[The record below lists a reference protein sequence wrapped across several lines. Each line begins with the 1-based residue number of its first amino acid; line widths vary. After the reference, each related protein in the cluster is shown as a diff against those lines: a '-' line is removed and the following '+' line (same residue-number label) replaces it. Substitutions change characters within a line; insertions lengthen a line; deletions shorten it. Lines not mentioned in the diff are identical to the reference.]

1 MKATPRKPSTV
12 RKRWFNAPLH
22 RRRKYLS
29 APLSPELRAEYGTRS
44 LPVRKGDTVVILKGD
59 WKMKEGKVTRID
71 TKRMRIYI
79 EGLTRERMDG
89 SMVPIPIRPW
99 NVMITKLDLSD
110 PWRKRMLER
119 RGYAAKVGES

>member
-44 LPVRKGDTVVILKGD
+44 LPVRKGDTVVVLKGD
-59 WKMKEGKVTRID
+59 WKMKEGKVTRVD

-89 SMVPIPIRPW
+89 STVPIPIRPW
-99 NVMITKLDLSD
+99 NVMITRLDLSD
-110 PWRKRMLER
+110 PWRKRILER

>member
-12 RKRWFNAPLH
+12 RRRWFNAPLH

-29 APLSPELRAEYGTRS
+29 APLSPELRAEYGIRS
-44 LPVRKGDTVVILKGD
+44 LPVRKGDTVVVLKGD
-59 WKMKEGKVTRID
+59 WKMKEGKVTRVD

-89 SMVPIPIRPW
+89 STVPIPIRPW
-99 NVMITKLDLSD
+99 NVMITKPDLSD
-110 PWRKRMLER
+110 PWRKRILER

>member
-1 MKATPRKPSTV
+1 MKTTPRKPSTV

-44 LPVRKGDTVVILKGD
+44 LPVRKGDTVVVLKGD
-59 WKMKEGKVTRID
+59 WKMKEGKVTRVD

-89 SMVPIPIRPW
+89 STVPIPIRPW
-99 NVMITKLDLSD
+99 NVMITRLDLSD
-110 PWRKRMLER
+110 PWRKRILER

>member
-44 LPVRKGDTVVILKGD
+44 LPVRKGDTVVVLKGD

-89 SMVPIPIRPW
+89 STVPIPIRPW
-99 NVMITKLDLSD
+99 NVMITRLDLSD
-110 PWRKRMLER
+110 PWRKRILER

>member
-22 RRRKYLS
+22 RSRKFLS

-44 LPVRKGDTVVILKGD
+44 LPVRKGDTVVVLKGD
-59 WKMKEGKVTRID
+59 WKMKEGKVTRVD

-89 SMVPIPIRPW
+89 STVPIPIRPW

-110 PWRKRMLER
+110 PWRKRILER

>member
-12 RKRWFNAPLH
+12 RKRWLNAPLH

-44 LPVRKGDTVVILKGD
+44 LPVRKGDTVVVLKGD
-59 WKMKEGKVTRID
+59 WKMKEGKVTRVD

-89 SMVPIPIRPW
+89 STVPIPIRPW
-99 NVMITKLDLSD
+99 NVMITRLDLSD
-110 PWRKRMLER
+110 PWRKRILER

>member
-12 RKRWFNAPLH
+12 RKRWFNAPPH

-44 LPVRKGDTVVILKGD
+44 LPVRKGDTVVVLKGD

-89 SMVPIPIRPW
+89 STVPIPIRPW

-110 PWRKRMLER
+110 PWRKRILER
-119 RGYAAKVGES
+119 RSYAAKVGES

>member
-44 LPVRKGDTVVILKGD
+44 LPLRRGDTVVILKGD

-89 SMVPIPIRPW
+89 STVPIPIRPW
-99 NVMITKLDLSD
+99 NVMITRLDLSD
-110 PWRKRMLER
+110 PWRKRILER

>member
-44 LPVRKGDTVVILKGD
+44 LPVRRGDTVVILKGD

-89 SMVPIPIRPW
+89 STVPIPIRPW
-99 NVMITKLDLSD
+99 NVMITRLDLSD
-110 PWRKRMLER
+110 PWRKRILER

>member
-44 LPVRKGDTVVILKGD
+44 LPVRRGDTVVVLKGD

-89 SMVPIPIRPW
+89 STVPIPIRPW

-110 PWRKRMLER
+110 PWRKRILER

>member
-44 LPVRKGDTVVILKGD
+44 LPVRKGDTVVVLKGD
-59 WKMKEGKVTRID
+59 WKMKEGKVTRVD

-89 SMVPIPIRPW
+89 STVPIPIRPW

-110 PWRKRMLER
+110 PWRKRILER

>member
-59 WKMKEGKVTRID
+59 WKMKEGKVTRVD

-89 SMVPIPIRPW
+89 STVPIPIRPW
-99 NVMITKLDLSD
+99 NVMITRLDLSD
-110 PWRKRMLER
+110 PWRKRILER

>member
-1 MKATPRKPSTV
+1 MKAPPRKPSTV
-12 RKRWFNAPLH
+12 RKRWFNAPPH

-71 TKRMRIYI
+71 TKGMRIYI

-89 SMVPIPIRPW
+89 STVPIPIRPW

-110 PWRKRMLER
+110 PWRKRILEG

>member
-44 LPVRKGDTVVILKGD
+44 LPVRRGDTVVILKGD

-89 SMVPIPIRPW
+89 STVPIPIRPW

-110 PWRKRMLER
+110 PWRKRILER

>member
-44 LPVRKGDTVVILKGD
+44 LPVRRGDTVVVLKGD
-59 WKMKEGKVTRID
+59 WKMKEGKVTRVD

-89 SMVPIPIRPW
+89 STVPIPIRPW

-110 PWRKRMLER
+110 PWRKRILER

>member
-12 RKRWFNAPLH
+12 RKRWFNAPPH

-44 LPVRKGDTVVILKGD
+44 LPVRRGDTVVILKGD

-89 SMVPIPIRPW
+89 STVPIPIRPW

-110 PWRKRMLER
+110 PWRKRILER

>member
-22 RRRKYLS
+22 RRRKFLS

-44 LPVRKGDTVVILKGD
+44 LPVRKGDTVVVLKGD
-59 WKMKEGKVTRID
+59 WKMKEGKVTRVD

-89 SMVPIPIRPW
+89 STVPIPIRPW

-110 PWRKRMLER
+110 PWRKRILER

>member
-44 LPVRKGDTVVILKGD
+44 LPVRKGDTVVVLKGD
-59 WKMKEGKVTRID
+59 WKMKEGKVTRVD

-89 SMVPIPIRPW
+89 STIPIPIRPW

-110 PWRKRMLER
+110 PWRKRILER

>member
-59 WKMKEGKVTRID
+59 WKMKEGKVTRVD

-89 SMVPIPIRPW
+89 STVPIPIRPW

-110 PWRKRMLER
+110 PWRKRILER

>member
-89 SMVPIPIRPW
+89 STVPIPIRPW
-99 NVMITKLDLSD
+99 NVMITRLDLSD
-110 PWRKRMLER
+110 PWRKRILER

>member
-44 LPVRKGDTVVILKGD
+44 LPVRRGDTVVILKGD
-59 WKMKEGKVTRID
+59 WKMKEGKVTRVD

-89 SMVPIPIRPW
+89 STVPIPIRPW

-110 PWRKRMLER
+110 PWRKRILER

>member
-1 MKATPRKPSTV
+1 MKAPPRKPSTV

-44 LPVRKGDTVVILKGD
+44 LPVRKGDTVVVLKGD

-89 SMVPIPIRPW
+89 STVPIPIRPW

-110 PWRKRMLER
+110 PWRKRILER

>member
-44 LPVRKGDTVVILKGD
+44 LPVRRGDTVVILKGD

-89 SMVPIPIRPW
+89 STVPIPIRPW
-99 NVMITKLDLSD
+99 NVMITRLDLSD

>member
-89 SMVPIPIRPW
+89 STVPIPIRPW

-110 PWRKRMLER
+110 PWRKRILER